1 MNKHLLNRRQFGAR
15 CAALGLS
22 VPAAGAML
30 AVPAR
35 AQDLGTGAE
44 SNSAPRTVKF
54 PNGTIVPALGQGS
67 WHLGQGLHPLAVEE
81 EAMRTGIALGMT
93 VIDTSRNYGEGR
105 SEKFIGRAI
114 AGQRDRV
121 FLISKVQ
128 EDEIVRSAPA
138 IGAGERMVLPPKDD
152 GIARAIEG
160 SLDRLGTDYLD
171 LYLLHS
177 PVPKRYLSGV
187 VAKFEGLRAA
197 GKIRNWGVSNFN
209 VDQMEEL
216 FRVPDGHRC
225 ATNQVRYSLHNKYFE
240 RDVLPWCTEHNMP
253 MMAASPLGGLE
264 YARQL
269 LGEKT
274 LAQIGA
280 THGVSASAAA
290 LGWVMRS
297 GNVIAIPESGNP
309 AHVKENAAALSIRWI
324 PQAA

>member
-54 PNGTIVPALGQGS
+54 PDGTIVPALGQGS
-67 WHLGQGLHPLAVEE
+67 WHLADRRHPLPVEE
-81 EAMRTGIALGMT
+81 EAMRTGIASGMT
-93 VIDTSRNYGEGR
+93 LIDTSRNYNEGR
-105 SEKFIGRAI
+105 SEKLIGRVI

-121 FLISKVQ
+121 FLVSKIQ
-128 EDEIVRSAPA
+128 ADEIV
-138 IGAGERMVLPPKDD
+138 AGWFDR
-152 GIARAIEG
+152 GIEG
-160 SLDRLGTDYLD
+160 SLNRLGTDYLD

-297 GNVIAIPESGNP
+297 GNVIAIPESGSP
-309 AHVKENAAALSIRWI
+309 PHVRENAVALSLTLT
-324 PQAA
+324 PQEVQTLDAVFPGPK